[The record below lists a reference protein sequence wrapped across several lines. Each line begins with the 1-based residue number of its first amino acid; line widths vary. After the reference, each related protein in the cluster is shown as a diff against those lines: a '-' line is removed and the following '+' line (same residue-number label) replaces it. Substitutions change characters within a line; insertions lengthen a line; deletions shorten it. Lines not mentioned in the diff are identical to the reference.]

1 MTSRTSAAASGRTHE
16 SVINAALADLFRQ
29 RAGLQAEAEVT
40 QASRARPDVVVRA
53 DNGPVVVETEYAPA
67 RSVHADALARLG
79 MRINGETVSV
89 AFAVSVPAH
98 LQSAPQAH
106 RASLLAAATL
116 EWQEWRVDGTS
127 GPRVRGT
134 VDELAQAVRSAE
146 APVDDLDEAVE
157 RLEQGAHAA
166 GAQLFRAPAVLQQV
180 AEVFQ
185 TEPGDE
191 AANMGALVIIN
202 AMMFHERLRESTPGI
217 QAVGMLR
224 WGRRMAQSR
233 LLDEWDKILEIDY
246 YPIFRMARDVVSHL
260 PYGVAPDVLD
270 RCILTAE
277 RLLGMAATRRHDLA
291 GRIFNRLIADRKFLA
306 AFYTKIPTATLLAGL
321 ALDPSR
327 WPDMDWGDSDVLR
340 NLTVIDPA
348 CGTGT
353 LLMAAYQQVADNARR
368 TRVASS
374 DDGSRTEA
382 HLHRLLI
389 EDVIQGA
396 DVVQAATH
404 LTASTLA
411 AMSPSITF
419 QRMNLHTLPL
429 GSDSVNGPRLG
440 SLGWLTHDRL
450 DSLFSAAGEQIRGNG
465 EGPDDTARSAPRPC
479 ADLVIM
485 NPPYTR
491 HEGPGDGS
499 DRFTTI
505 FGSFRDPAVERQMS
519 RALVRALQGTPANQR
534 VGLASAFVV
543 LADRLVREGGRI
555 ALVLPVT
562 AVAGAA
568 WSGVRQMWADRY
580 DVEYVLAVH
589 DPQHRSL
596 SEDTS
601 IAEVLLVARRLRP
614 DESPTGRVTC
624 VNLRQAP
631 AQVTDALAVLNA
643 VRAVPAVQ
651 RVDGPPTGGSP
662 LMVGGE
668 PWGELVDS
676 PIGGAPLAGARW
688 RSAEVGQRA
697 LALAKGVVWSA
708 DGTRALGS
716 IPIAPVETIATV
728 SPHHGQIRKDS
739 IGVFDAFH
747 GYDEMALF
755 PALWRHRQAVHRSAQ
770 TEPNARL
777 VPKPGRD
784 HARIW
789 AAAGHLHLTPDVR
802 YDSQRVTATR
812 TYERTLGVRAW
823 HTLRLNDVADERREA
838 MEAAL
843 ALWCNSTFGLLCHA
857 SQANPSQL
865 GRGVGSRTLI
875 RRLPTLN
882 VLELQ
887 PWQLDAAASAWR
899 ALARAEFQS
908 FHRCAVDPTR
918 IELDRALVQNILGLG
933 GEGEETAARIRRIL
947 AAEPSIHGSKAPVL
961 ALRRDGA
968 HRS

>member
-1 MTSRTSAAASGRTHE
+1 M
-16 SVINAALADLFRQ
+16 INAALADLFHE
-29 RAGLQAEAEVT
+29 RAGLRAEAELT
-40 QASRARPDVVVRA
+40 QAGGSRPDVVVWA
-53 DNGPVVVETEYAPA
+53 DNGPVIVETEYAPA

-79 MRINGETVSV
+79 MRIDGETVSV
-89 AFAVSVPAH
+89 AFAVSVPAN
-98 LQSAPQAH
+98 LRAAPQAH
-106 RASLLAAATL
+106 LANRLALATL
-116 EWQEWRVDGTS
+116 EWREWRADGTS
-127 GPRVRGT
+127 GPQVRGA

-146 APVDDLDEAVE
+146 APVDDLDQAVE
-157 RLEQGAHAA
+157 ILEQGAQRA
-166 GAQLFRAPAVLQQV
+166 GARLFRAPATLQQV
-180 AEVFQ
+180 ADVFQ
-185 TEPGDE
+185 TAPGDE

-217 QAVGMLR
+217 QAVGMMRL
-224 WGRRMAQSR
+224 GRRMSHSR
-233 LLDEWDKILEIDY
+233 LFGEWEKILEIDY
-246 YPIFRMARDVVSHL
+246 YPIFRIARDVLAHL

-270 RCILTAE
+270 RCLQTAE
-277 RLLGMAATRRHDLA
+277 RLLTMAATRRHDLA

-306 AFYTKIPTATLLAGL
+306 AFYTKIPTASLLAGL

-327 WPDMDWGDSDVLR
+327 WPDVDWQAPDTLR
-340 NLTVIDPA
+340 NFTVIDPA

-353 LLMAAYQQVADNARR
+353 LLMATYQQLAENARQ
-368 TRVASS
+368 TRGARS
-374 DDGSRTEA
+374 DDVGLSEA
-382 HLHRLLI
+382 QLHRLLI

-396 DVVQAATH
+396 DVVQAGIH

-411 AMSPSITF
+411 LMSPAITF
-419 QRMNLHTLPL
+419 RRMNLHTLPL
-429 GSDSVNGPRLG
+429 GSDGVNGARLG

-450 DSLFSAAGEQIRGNG
+450 DSLFSAAGEQISGSVDS
-465 EGPDDTARSAPRPC
+465 PSDTAGSAPRPC

-499 DRFTTI
+499 DTFTTI
-505 FGSFRDPAVERQMS
+505 FGSFRDPDVERQMS

-555 ALVLPVT
+555 AFVLPVS

-568 WSGVRQMWADRY
+568 WAGVRELWADRY
-580 DVEYVLAVH
+580 DVEHVLSVH
-589 DPQHRSL
+589 DPEHRSL
-596 SEDTS
+596 SEDTN

-614 DESPTGRVTC
+614 DESPTGRATC

-631 AQVTDALAVLNA
+631 TQVTDALAVLNA

-668 PWGELVDS
+668 QWGELVDS
-676 PIGGAPLAGARW
+676 PIGGAPLPGARW

-697 LALAKGVVWSA
+697 LALAAGVVWSA
-708 DGTRALGS
+708 DGTGALGS
-716 IPIAPVETIATV
+716 IPVAPVESIATV
-728 SPHHGQIRKDS
+728 SPHHGQINKES

-747 GYDEMALF
+747 GYDGLAQF
-755 PALWRHRQAVHRSAQ
+755 PALWQQRQAVHRSSQ

-777 VPKPGRD
+777 VPRPGRN

-789 AAAGHLHLTPDVR
+789 AAAGHLHLTRDVR
-802 YDSQRVTATR
+802 YNSQRVAAAR

-823 HTLRLNDVADERREA
+823 STLRLNDAADEQREA

-857 SQANPSQL
+857 SRANPSQL
-865 GRGVGSRTLI
+865 GRGQGSRTLL
-875 RRLPTLN
+875 RELPTLN
-882 VLELQ
+882 VFELE

-899 ALARAEFQS
+899 ALAQVEFQS
-908 FHRCAVDPTR
+908 FHRCAVDPAR
-918 IELDRALVQNILGLG
+918 IELDRVLVQDILGLG
-933 GEGEETAARIRRIL
+933 SEGEETVARLRHIL
-947 AAEPSIHGSKAPVL
+947 AAEPSIHGSKAP
-961 ALRRDGA
+961 ALG
-968 HRS
+968 